1 MKIIKGCSISGP
13 LYCIRGNEIN
23 VKYNINNFETKDRD
37 FIGLYHFHEKDN
49 DNYIDSGWC
58 DGNNEG
64 EIMLNIPE
72 YLEEGNYEVIYITY
86 LSVIIN
92 RFDIYQAVMI

>member
-1 MKIIKGCSISGP
+1 MKIIEGCSLIGP

-23 VKYNINNFETKDRD
+23 VQYNIDNFIPKDRD

-49 DNYIDSGWC
+49 NNFIDSGWC
-58 DGNNEG
+58 DGNKKG

-72 YLEEGNYEVIYITY
+72 YLDEGNYEVFYYKYILLLKIDSLY
-86 LSVIIN
+86 I
-92 RFDIYQAVMI
+92 